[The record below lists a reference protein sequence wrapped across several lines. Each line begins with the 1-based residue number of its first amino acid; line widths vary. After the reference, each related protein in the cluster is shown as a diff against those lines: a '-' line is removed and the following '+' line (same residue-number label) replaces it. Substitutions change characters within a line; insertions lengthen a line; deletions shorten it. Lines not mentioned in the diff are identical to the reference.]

1 MAAVPGRSIAE
12 VVAGAPAGVGMMPPV
27 RLSEAAQNIAAIRD
41 RGGWIG
47 LNLYGRFLAHDR
59 RATLDDCVAQTMH
72 VARIA
77 GFDRVGLGSDLDGGF
92 GRAELPTEIQS
103 PTDYARLL
111 DGLERAGFMA
121 SGGTRAGFAHGN
133 LGRVVDSSGCLI

>member
-1 MAAVPGRSIAE
+1 MREGVS
-12 VVAGAPAGVGMMPPV
+12 AGAPRAPP
-27 RLSEAAQNIAAIRD
+27 
-41 RGGWIG
+41 
-47 LNLYGRFLAHDR
+47 
-59 RATLDDCVAQTMH
+59 TVAPH
-72 VARIA
+72 SSVARTAAGPFHVLEWAVPIA

-92 GRAELPTEIQS
+92 GRAELPADIQS

-133 LGRVVDSSGCLI
+133 LGRVVDSSGCLS